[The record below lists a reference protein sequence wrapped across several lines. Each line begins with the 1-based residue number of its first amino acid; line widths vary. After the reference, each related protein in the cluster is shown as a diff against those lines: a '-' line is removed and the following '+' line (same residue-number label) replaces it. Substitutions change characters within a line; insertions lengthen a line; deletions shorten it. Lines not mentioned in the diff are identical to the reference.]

1 MSKIQ
6 RNGNC
11 FAGLFAFFNRNE
23 KQKAPAVNV
32 RVKQPMALIDVA
44 KKISEGYQA
53 LVMNTDAMGTEQK
66 RKPDVWDLCMEIK
79 KYQDRFF
86 MLYGKKYGQK
96 SLLQFK
102 TNFMS
107 NLASFID
114 EETDKQEKRMSRKLF
129 ILPNI

>member
-11 FAGLFAFFNRNE
+11 FAGLFAFFNQSE
-23 KQKAPAVNV
+23 KKKAPPVNAK
-32 RVKQPMALIDVA
+32 VKQLMTLIDTA
-44 KKISEGYQA
+44 KKISEGYQLLVINVDA
-53 LVMNTDAMGTEQK
+53 LIHEQAK
-66 RKPDVWDLCMEIK
+66 KPDVLDLCIEIK

-86 MLYGKKYGQK
+86 ALYGKKYGEK